1 VVAVVARAF
10 GARVELTS
18 PAHPSGTDRVAE
30 VAAMPAFRGYDV
42 VVNVQGDEPFIAAE
56 TLRAAT
62 ALVAEA
68 GWEVGTAAAPIRSV
82 EEWLDPAAVK
92 VALADDGGALL
103 FSRAPIPFKRDGGPT
118 AADLGRG
125 DFLRHVGLYVYTRD
139 ALARWVALPEGRLE
153 RLERLEQLRPLAAGL
168 RIGVARVAAV
178 EPGIDTPAD
187 ADAAEARLRTEPSS
201 EDS

>member
-1 VVAVVARAF
+1 
-10 GARVELTS
+10 
-18 PAHPSGTDRVAE
+18 
-30 VAAMPAFRGYDV
+30 
-42 VVNVQGDEPFIAAE
+42 
-56 TLRAAT
+56 
-62 ALVAEA
+62 
-68 GWEVGTAAAPIRSV
+68 
-82 EEWLDPAAVK
+82 
-92 VALADDGGALL
+92 
-103 FSRAPIPFKRDGGPT
+103 
-118 AADLGRG
+118 
-125 DFLRHVGLYVYTRD
+125 HVGLYVYTRD